1 MKNKIFFTI
10 FIIFWLIIIIL
21 NFVSEKETFSEQE
34 NKVLASF
41 PKFSFKELIQ
51 GNYQKDLDEYIN
63 EHFIFRNN
71 WLKVNST
78 AQTVLGKTENN
89 GVYIG
94 KDGYLFEKI
103 DYNKKS
109 IDNIN
114 MITNKVEAFAKENN
128 NNSNNNSNNNIPTY
142 FCIIPNSIYINKDKL
157 PKYAKADNQKTIIS
171 DVYSK
176 MNDTKTI
183 NVVDILNR
191 NKKDYIYF
199 KTDHHMTSNGAY
211 LVYLEICKN
220 MKIEPVIDYE
230 KEIIANDFL
239 GTFDS
244 KAQIVNQQKDYIEI
258 YKSKNNENIQEVI
271 YDNETTKLLY
281 NKEYLDKKDKY
292 SYFLNGN
299 NARVVVKTNNKN
311 NKKLLII
318 KDSYSHIMAQFLC
331 QNFEEIHFIDLRY
344 YKKSISEYAKENG
357 ITTNLIM
364 YNFSNIISDIN
375 LRVLE

>member
-10 FIIFWLIIIIL
+10 FIILWLIIIIL
-21 NFVSEKETFSEQE
+21 NFINKKETFSEQE

-103 DYNKKS
+103 EYNEKN
-109 IDNIN
+109 IDNVN
-114 MITNKVEAFAKENN
+114 MITDKVEAFAKENN
-128 NNSNNNSNNNIPTY
+128 NNNNNSNNNIPTY

-157 PKYAKADNQKTIIS
+157 PKYAKVDNQKTIIL

-258 YKSKNNENIQEVI
+258 YKSKNNENIEEVI
-271 YDNETTKLLY
+271 YDNETTKALY

-344 YKKSISEYAKENG
+344 YKKSMSEYAKENG